1 MIKEYSQ
8 NRSNVV
14 LNFSAKYC
22 KTPEELLTSKGF
34 KKVLKKYVQF
44 QEKKDALLLER
55 VVEQVG
61 ENDVVKVFLEL
72 FKLLMVFD
80 TKQVSNL
87 NKRYKTLLKDP
98 HDTIEFI
105 EGLYDYWR
113 SLERY
118 ALILT
123 DNESEGIQSVNFVEA
138 SDRFSN
144 LILRVYRRITENL
157 RGVEYNVYRQL
168 TAGVNAGLVLNDYQ
182 SKLPDTYDKLQNIM
196 MIKRIIFTPP
206 FIVYPKQNTRS
217 GLFEEV
223 YENPIEYIELQ
234 DSHFFCYPAKIG
246 DSLAFVYFHR
256 DFMNHG
262 VSLSNLF
269 ELATPDEYNNKKP
282 DIVLV
287 FGARLENAEK
297 RTVYFHDKENS
308 IMFGYVSNTEEIDYF
323 GYMKKMLLTL
333 HNTSMLNS
341 GYLPIHGAM
350 VNVTM
355 KNGKQANVCIV
366 GDSGAG
372 KSESLEAFR
381 TLSNKYLK
389 EIKVIF
395 DDMGTFKIENG
406 KVYGYG
412 TETGAFVRLDD
423 LEMGY
428 SFNEMDRA
436 IFMNPHRVNARL
448 ILPLSTYDTIIKGYK
463 VDIVLYANNYTKTD
477 DVLQLFK
484 DIDEAKDVFISGKR
498 KAKGTTS
505 ETGIVESFFANP
517 FGPMQRQVQTL
528 EILDRVFESLYSQN
542 VPVGQIYTKL
552 GIDGFE
558 RKGPEQAAEKLFE
571 WINEKN

>member
-8 NRSNVV
+8 NRSNVI

-22 KTPEELLTSKGF
+22 MTPEELLTSKGF
-34 KKVLKKYVQF
+34 KKVLKKYVSQ

-55 VVEQVG
+55 VTTQVG
-61 ENDVVKVFLEL
+61 EQDVAKVFSEL

-80 TKQVSNL
+80 TKQISNL
-87 NKRYKTLLKDP
+87 NKKYKKLLKDP
-98 HDTIEFI
+98 KDTIEFI

-123 DNESEGIQSVNFVEA
+123 DNESSGIQSVNFIEE

-144 LILRVYRRITENL
+144 LVLRVYRRVTENL
-157 RGVEYNVYRQL
+157 RGLEYNVYRQL
-168 TAGVNAGLVLNDYQ
+168 TAGVNAGLVLSEYENTLPSTY
-182 SKLPDTYDKLQNIM
+182 SKLQDIQ

-223 YENPIEYIELQ
+223 FENPMDYIELQ

-246 DSLAFVYFHR
+246 ENLAFVYFHR

-269 ELATPDEYNNKKP
+269 ELATPEEYNTSKP

-287 FGARLENAEK
+287 FGARLPEAEK
-297 RTVYFHDKENS
+297 RTVYYHDKENEV
-308 IMFGYVSNTEEIDYF
+308 MFGYVSNTEEVDYF

-333 HNTSMLNS
+333 HNTSMLNKK
-341 GYLPIHGAM
+341 GLPIHGAM

-355 KNGKQANVCIV
+355 KNGKQANICIV

-389 EIKVIF
+389 EIKVVF
-395 DDMGTFKIENG
+395 DDMGTFKIENN
-406 KVYGYG
+406 KVIGYG

-448 ILPLSTYDTIIKGYK
+448 ILPLSSYETIVKGYS
-463 VDIVLYANNYTKTD
+463 VDILLYANNYTETSS
-477 DVLQLFK
+477 VLQMFSEQE
-484 DIDEAKDVFISGKR
+484 EAKSVFVSGKR

-517 FGPMQRQVQTL
+517 FGPMQRQEQTL
-528 EILDRVFESLYSQN
+528 DILDEVFDSLYEN
-542 VPVGQIYTKL
+542 GIPVGQIFTKL

-558 RKGPEQAAEKLFE
+558 RKGPEQAAEKLFA
-571 WINEKN
+571 WINEK

>member
-14 LNFSAKYC
+14 LNFSVKYC

-34 KKVLKKYVQF
+34 KKVLSKYISI

-55 VVEQVG
+55 VS
-61 ENDVVKVFLEL
+61 N
-72 FKLLMVFD
+72 KLDEDDLTKTLLSLMKGLLVFD
-80 TKQVSNL
+80 VKQLVKL
-87 NKRYKTLLKDP
+87 NKNLKQLLKDP
-98 HDTIEFI
+98 KDIIDFI

-123 DNESEGIQSVNFVEA
+123 DNESSGIQSVNFIEA

-144 LILRVYRRITENL
+144 LVLTVYRQVTENL

-168 TAGVNAGLVLNDYQ
+168 TAGVNAGLVLNEYKNQLPQTYQ
-182 SKLPDTYDKLQNIM
+182 KLQTIQ

-217 GLFEEV
+217 GMFEEV
-223 YENPIEYIELQ
+223 FENPMNYIDLT
-234 DSHFFCYPAKIG
+234 DTHFFCYPAKIG
-246 DSLAFVYFHR
+246 ESLAFVYFHR

-269 ELATPDEYNNKKP
+269 ELATPEEYSRKQPN
-282 DIVLV
+282 IILV
-287 FGARLENAEK
+287 FGARLPNNEK
-297 RTVYFHDKENS
+297 RTVYYHDEGNNL
-308 IMFGYVSNTEEIDYF
+308 MFGYVSNSEQVDYF

-333 HNTSMLNS
+333 HNTSMLNK
-341 GYLPIHGAM
+341 GFLPIHGAM

-355 KNGKQANVCIV
+355 KNGKQANICIV

-389 EIKVIF
+389 EIKVVF

-406 KVYGYG
+406 RVYGYG

-448 ILPLSTYDTIIKGYK
+448 ILPLSSYETIMKGYK
-463 VDIVLYANNYTKTD
+463 VDILLYANNYDHKTEILSMFND
-477 DVLQLFK
+477 K
-484 DIDEAKDVFISGKR
+484 EEAKEIFISGKR

-517 FGPMQRQVQTL
+517 FGPAQRQEQTL
-528 EILDRVFESLYSQN
+528 DILNKVFYSLFN
-542 VPVGQIYTKL
+542 KDVPVGQIYTKL

-558 RKGPEQAAEKLFE
+558 RKGPEEAARKLFD
-571 WINEKN
+571 WINQK